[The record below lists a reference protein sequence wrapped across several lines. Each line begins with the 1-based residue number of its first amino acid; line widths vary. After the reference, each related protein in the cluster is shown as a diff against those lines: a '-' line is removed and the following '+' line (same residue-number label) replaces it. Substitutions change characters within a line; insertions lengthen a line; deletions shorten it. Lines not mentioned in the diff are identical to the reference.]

1 MTQKE
6 LDRAI
11 ARQTGESARTIR
23 RRGFSIVKPKVK
35 NFDPEPNQLPAQIVD
50 WDEADAR
57 RRSA

>member
-6 LDRAI
+6 LHRAI
-11 ARQTGESARTIR
+11 ARQTGESSKTIR

-35 NFDPEPNQLPAQIVD
+35 NFDPEPNQLPSQMVD